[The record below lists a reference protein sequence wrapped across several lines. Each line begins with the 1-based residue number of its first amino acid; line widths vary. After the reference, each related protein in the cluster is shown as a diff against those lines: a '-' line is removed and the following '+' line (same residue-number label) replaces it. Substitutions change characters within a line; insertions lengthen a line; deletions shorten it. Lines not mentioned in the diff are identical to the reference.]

1 MSRILLIDNHD
12 SFTWNLVD
20 ALARLGATCGV
31 VRSDELSL
39 DAVSAPDH
47 DAILLGPGPCAPKDA
62 GVSIDVARTSTR
74 PILGVCL
81 GHQVVAEA
89 FGGVTAR
96 ARRPVH
102 GKAEPITH
110 DGRGLFASLPAT
122 FRIARYH
129 SLAVDEASLPDALEV
144 TARSIDG
151 EIMGMRHRARPIET
165 VQFHPESWLS
175 EHGPLLFANW
185 LGMLRGCS

>member
-1 MSRILLIDNHD
+1 MQRILVIDNHD

-20 ALARLGATCGV
+20 ALSRLGARCAV
-31 VRSDELSL
+31 AQSDTLSVA
-39 DAVSAPDH
+39 DVSSSPH

-62 GVSIDVARTSTR
+62 GVSIEVARTSPR

-89 FGGVTAR
+89 FGGSTTR
-96 ARRPVH
+96 ARRAVH

-110 DGRGLFASLPAT
+110 DGRGLFAALPAT
-122 FRIARYH
+122 LRVARYH
-129 SLAVDEASLPDALEV
+129 SLAVDEANLPIELEV
-144 TARSIDG
+144 TARANDG
-151 EIMGMRHRARPIET
+151 EIMAMRHRVRPIET

-175 EHGPLLFANW
+175 EHGSLLFANW
-185 LGMLRGCS
+185 LGMVRACS